1 MNTGKQNKSRGS
13 LRLYIV
19 DSSDHN
25 TLFVV
30 AAFFIAAARVLPS
43 IASRSW
49 NSGRDWNHPAQSVPF
64 VLCVAAATSGEIMEQ
79 LIPLPP
85 AAALDMSWA

>member
-1 MNTGKQNKSRGS
+1 
-13 LRLYIV
+13 LYIV
-19 DSSDHN
+19 NSSDHN
-25 TLFVV
+25 TLFV

-43 IASRSW
+43 LASRSW

-79 LIPLPP
+79 LTFLPP
-85 AAALDMSWA
+85 AAALAMSWA